1 MRRNVARVGRLLV
14 AAALAYLT
22 VGIVWTTAFG
32 LAMAA
37 SATGTESPLEGLIS
51 FLGWFVLP
59 SVLWPSSMSASI
71 PGGSLIAIALLVV
84 MTAPMITGVASRNAK
99 RVASSRRSPRA
110 SPAEI
115 VIPEREIPG
124 ISAIACAMPMTSASG

>member
-1 MRRNVARVGRLLV
+1 MRRNVARVGRLLL

-37 SATGTESPLEGLIS
+37 SATGAESPLEGLVS

-71 PGGSLIAIALLVV
+71 PGGSLIAIVLVVV
-84 MTAPMITGVASRNAK
+84 MTVLMFGALARLAPGLAGPVRTPR
-99 RVASSRRSPRA
+99 RPRRRSQVR
-110 SPAEI
+110 STGGG
-115 VIPEREIPG
+115 RG
-124 ISAIACAMPMTSASG
+124 Q